1 MQNVSFAS
9 TVEVVQPRVLLIA
22 ARAAFGEEELMKFSI
37 GATQIETAI
46 GHLVVAGWTGRDH
59 SSVQHHIDEL
69 VKIGVTPP
77 SKTPLYYQVSSSLL
91 TQAGSVQVLGTETS
105 GEAEPFLVNHGG
117 KLWLGLASDHTDREL
132 ETSSVAA
139 SKQACVKVCATEL
152 WDFNYVHDHI
162 DQMKL
167 RSWIKEDGDWV
178 LYQDGSLE
186 QILALSMLC
195 AQIENIDQSAMLCG
209 TLPAIGGVRSASEFR
224 AELYDPVFGQRIE
237 LQYKSKWLENIS

>member
-1 MQNVSFAS
+1 
-9 TVEVVQPRVLLIA
+9 
-22 ARAAFGEEELMKFSI
+22 MKFSI

-69 VKIGVTPP
+69 AKIGVAPP

-91 TQAGSVQVLGTETS
+91 TQEGSVQVLGSETS
-105 GEAEPFLVNHGG
+105 AEAEPFLVNHGG

-132 ETSSVAA
+132 EATSVAA

-152 WDFNYVHDHI
+152 WDFDHVRDHI

-186 QILALSMLC
+186 QILPLSTLC
-195 AQIENIDQSAMLCG
+195 AQIENIDQSAILCG
-209 TLPAIGGVRSASEFR
+209 TIPAIGGVRPAAVFR
-224 AELYDPVFGQRIE
+224 AELCDPVLDQSIE

>member
-1 MQNVSFAS
+1 
-9 TVEVVQPRVLLIA
+9 
-22 ARAAFGEEELMKFSI
+22 
-37 GATQIETAI
+37 
-46 GHLVVAGWTGRDH
+46 
-59 SSVQHHIDEL
+59 
-69 VKIGVTPP
+69 
-77 SKTPLYYQVSSSLL
+77 
-91 TQAGSVQVLGTETS
+91 
-105 GEAEPFLVNHGG
+105 
-117 KLWLGLASDHTDREL
+117 
-132 ETSSVAA
+132 
-139 SKQACVKVCATEL
+139 L
-152 WDFNYVHDHI
+152 WDFNHVHDLI

-224 AELYDPVFGQRIE
+224 AKLYDPVIGQSIE